1 MVELDLF
8 GEPVLNGHK
17 SVLAQTFS
25 YPPFSVLNAR
35 EGWWQERK
43 RQWLALGIKSEVG
56 RGANALQLSE
66 QCEQCE
72 QYRTASGDYVKRS
85 GGGLTWGN
93 SPQVTEK
100 GLNYYRKRNATA
112 QAPAAAESRQSTEKA
127 QASNMTPPPRTV
139 SPAPQPSTHGTAS
152 QHGKRTNG
160 GD

>member
-1 MVELDLF
+1 MVETDLF

-17 SVLAQTFS
+17 SVLAQTFA

-56 RGANALQLSE
+56 RGGDLIPNGGGQPLNNAMIP
-66 QCEQCE
+66 
-72 QYRTASGDYVKRS
+72 G

-100 GLNYYRKRNATA
+100 GLNYYRARKA
-112 QAPAAAESRQSTEKA
+112 QPPAEACALPAADTGKA
-127 QASNMTPPPRTV
+127 
-139 SPAPQPSTHGTAS
+139 GG
-152 QHGKRTNG
+152 QH
-160 GD
+160 D